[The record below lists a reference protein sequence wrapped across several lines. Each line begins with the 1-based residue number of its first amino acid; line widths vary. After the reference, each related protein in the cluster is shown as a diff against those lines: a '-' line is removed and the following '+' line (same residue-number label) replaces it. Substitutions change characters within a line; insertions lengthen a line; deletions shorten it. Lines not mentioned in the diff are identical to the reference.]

1 MPHLLVYAALPT
13 GLTAGSRVEFLTL
26 CTPVGILKPIIG
38 RAIGVPHPLHVYLDG
53 RELDDGFTGL
63 LDGTTIIVSTVTPR
77 HARLSALGC
86 SVWPAGLQQALE
98 DANAALDAGLP
109 PRLAKEG
116 EGATYFLVARDP
128 ARGYVA
134 CFKPQDEEAGAPR
147 NPRRSVGLLGEP
159 SMRSGILSGEG
170 FVREVAAFLLDHEG
184 FAGVPPTALV
194 VGRHPAFNNGRD
206 GVDTAPLVEKI
217 GAFQQFIADGI
228 IVEEFGSCARL
239 PDEEVWKVALL
250 DLRLFNLDRNG
261 ENVLVR
267 FVTDDGGRRATL
279 VPIDHGACLPSDLG
293 VSSFVSRSDVVDD
306 ITPCMP
312 QCSILNCR
320 IGSGTTGR
328 SSRDL

>member
-26 CTPVGILKPIIG
+26 CMSVGDLKPIIG
-38 RAIGVPHPLHVYLDG
+38 KAIGVPQPLHVYVDG
-53 RELDDGFTGL
+53 RELDDRFTGL
-63 LDGTTIIVSTVTPR
+63 LDGTTILVSTVTPR
-77 HARLSALGC
+77 HDRLSALGC
-86 SVWPAGLQQALE
+86 SVWPEDLQQALD

-128 ARGYVA
+128 ARGYVG

-217 GAFQQFIADGI
+217 GAFQQFIADGT

-239 PDEEVWKVALL
+239 PDEEVRWTSSGVSLVASLSSSWPLTTCRFGRLHFLTCVCSTSIVTEKTFSYALL
-250 DLRLFNLDRNG
+250 PMLG
-261 ENVLVR
+261 A
-267 FVTDDGGRRATL
+267 GGPRWCPSTTERAYQVISAYL
-279 VPIDHGACLPSDLG
+279 HL
-293 VSSFVSRSDVVDD
+293 
-306 ITPCMP
+306 
-312 QCSILNCR
+312 
-320 IGSGTTGR
+320 
-328 SSRDL
+328 